1 MKAFFKKHF
10 KKILITF
17 LLLGITIFSINYYIV
32 KTTQDYVF
40 TDIKKLPKV
49 DAIIVLGARVNNEQ
63 LSYVLEDRLV
73 AGVNIIYA
81 NKAEA
86 ILLSGDHGQKDYD
99 EVNSMRKYIIRR
111 NLNIQKEQIF
121 MDHAGFDTYDSMF
134 RAKEIFGIKSAIIV
148 TQDFHINRSVYIARS
163 LGIEAYG
170 FAVDE
175 SKYVES
181 LRLNWRVRE
190 LLSRV
195 KAFKDVL
202 INSNPTYLGEKIP
215 ISGNGMKSWDTIE
228 KVESEK

>member
-10 KKILITF
+10 KKILITG
-17 LLLGITIFSINYYIV
+17 LAVVIIIFSINYYIV
-32 KTTQDYVF
+32 KSTEDYVF
-40 TDIKKLPKV
+40 TDMKKLPKV
-49 DAIIVLGARVNNEQ
+49 DAVIVLGAKVSKEK
-63 LSYVLEDRLV
+63 LSYVLEDRLI

-86 ILLSGDHGQKDYD
+86 ILLSGDHGQKEYD
-99 EVNSMRKYIIRR
+99 EVNGMRKYIIRR
-111 NLNIQKEQIF
+111 NFNIQKEKIF

-163 LGIEAYG
+163 LGIDAYG
-170 FAVDE
+170 FAVNEDMYKE
-175 SKYVES
+175 SV
-181 LRLNWRVRE
+181 RLNWRVRE
-190 LLSRV
+190 LLTRV

-202 INSNPTYLGEKIP
+202 IHSEPTYLGEKIP

-228 KVESEK
+228 KSK

>member
-1 MKAFFKKHF
+1 MKTFFKKHF
-10 KKILITF
+10 KKTLIAC
-17 LLLGITIFSINYYIV
+17 LLIGIVIFSINYYIV
-32 KTTQDYVF
+32 KSTENHVF
-40 TDIKKLPKV
+40 TDINKLPKV
-49 DAIIVLGARVNNEQ
+49 DAIIVLGAKVSHEK

-81 NKAEA
+81 NKAQA
-86 ILLSGDHGQKDYD
+86 ILLSGDHGQKEYD
-99 EVNSMRKYIIRR
+99 EVNSMRKYILRR
-111 NLNIQKEQIF
+111 NFNIKKQQIF

-148 TQDFHINRSVYIARS
+148 TQDFHINRSVYIAKN
-163 LGIEAYG
+163 LGIDAYG

-175 SKYVES
+175 SIYKES
-181 LRLNWRVRE
+181 LRLNWRIRE

-215 ISGNGMKSWDTIE
+215 ISGNGMKSWDIIE
-228 KVESEK
+228 KVK

>member
-10 KKILITF
+10 KKILIISI
-17 LLLGITIFSINYYIV
+17 LLGIFIFSINYYIV
-32 KTTQDYVF
+32 KSTEDYVF
-40 TDIKKLPKV
+40 TEIDKLPKV
-49 DAIIVLGARVNNEQ
+49 DAIIVLGAKVSHEK

-81 NKAEA
+81 DKANA
-86 ILLSGDHGQKDYD
+86 ILLSGDHGQKEYD
-99 EVNSMRKYIIRR
+99 EVNSMRKYIFRR
-111 NLNIQKEQIF
+111 NFNIQKEQIF

-134 RAKEIFGIKSAIIV
+134 RAKEIFDIKSAIIV
-148 TQDFHINRSVYIARS
+148 TQDFHINRSVYIARN

-175 SKYVES
+175 SKYKETV
-181 LRLNWRVRE
+181 LLNWKTRE
-190 LLSRV
+190 VLSRI

-228 KVESEK
+228 KAK

>member
-1 MKAFFKKHF
+1 MKTFLKKHF
-10 KKILITF
+10 KKILIAC
-17 LLLGITIFSINYYIV
+17 LAIGIVIFSINYYIV
-32 KTTQDYVF
+32 KSTEDFVF
-40 TDIKKLPKV
+40 TDLKKLPKV
-49 DAIIVLGARVNNEQ
+49 DAIIVLGAKVTQEK
-63 LSYVLEDRLV
+63 LSYVLEDRV
-73 AGVNIIYA
+73 IAGVNIIYA

-86 ILLSGDHGQKDYD
+86 ILLSGDHGQKEYD
-99 EVNSMRKYIIRR
+99 EVNSMRKYMLRR
-111 NLNIQKEQIF
+111 KFNIKKEQIF

-134 RAKEIFGIKSAIIV
+134 RAKVIFGIKSAIIV

-163 LGIEAYG
+163 LGIDAYG

-175 SKYVES
+175 SIYKES
-181 LRLNWRVRE
+181 LRLNWRIRE

-228 KVESEK
+228 KAK

>member
-1 MKAFFKKHF
+1 MNTFLKKHF
-10 KKILITF
+10 KKILITC
-17 LLLGITIFSINYYIV
+17 LSIGILIFSINYYIV
-32 KTTQDYVF
+32 KSTEDFVF
-40 TDIKKLPKV
+40 TDINKLPKV
-49 DAIIVLGARVNNEQ
+49 DAIIVLGAKVSNEK

-86 ILLSGDHGQKDYD
+86 ILLSGDHGQKEYD
-99 EVNSMRKYIIRR
+99 EVNSMRKYIFRR
-111 NLNIQKEQIF
+111 NFNIQKEQIF

-148 TQDFHINRSVYIARS
+148 TQDFHINRSVYIARN

-170 FAVDE
+170 FALDE

-202 INSNPTYLGEKIP
+202 LNSNPTYLGEKIP
-215 ISGNGMKSWDTIE
+215 ITGNGMKSWDTIE
-228 KVESEK
+228 KVK